1 MNKYLSPSLI
11 KPRARLKMTTLSLL
25 GLFRQLFVG
34 RRPIKPLA
42 SRSSFRLNLSKNP
55 RRKEAV
61 LIFRRALSIATVAMS
76 LTTSA
81 FAAKQNEEI
90 FKTIGKATAPQ
101 TGTFNYALQDEPS
114 TLNPITYTDLYSR
127 YVLEY
132 VVSYLMVRNQNTWKY
147 EPSVA
152 DKVDISKDGLEFTF
166 TINKD
171 AKWSDGKPLTAEDV
185 KFSYDA
191 IRDPA
196 YNAAD
201 KWPYYENL
209 KSVEVIDPRHVKMV
223 MKEKYFKNQEVLCD
237 AFILPKHIYGD
248 AKEGIKK
255 NKSVIGS
262 GPYKIAQYDQGKRI
276 VLEKVENWW
285 GNSVPNFKGRYNF
298 KNVNFRFIKD
308 PTIQIEALK
317 KGEID
322 YIDDMTDETYVKRA
336 VGPEWG
342 KKVEKYKVVNKA
354 PKSYGFIA
362 WNLKRD
368 LFKDRDV
375 RIALAMLVNRAE
387 MNEKFKFNMA
397 VPAAGPFYN
406 QSPNADP
413 AVKPFAFDPKKAGE
427 LLKKAGWTDSDK
439 SGTLSKMIDGKKV
452 EFKFTLLYSNKDT
465 EKYWTLYK
473 EDLKKAGIQMELKL
487 IEWNALVKASDDRN
501 FDAFTMRWG
510 GVVEEDPKQIWHS
523 SSDVKGGSNYGGYK
537 NPEVDAAIEKARVEM
552 DDQKR
557 SILMRKVYRLI
568 AEDAP
573 YAFLFNEKFMCYAI
587 SDKVA
592 TTKDTFVYDVGMSYW
607 FARNSAQ

>member
-1 MNKYLSPSLI
+1 MSFKKYI
-11 KPRARLKMTTLSLL
+11 FIAAV
-25 GLFRQLFVG
+25 FAF
-34 RRPIKPLA
+34 
-42 SRSSFRLNLSKNP
+42 SSGAHAA
-55 RRKEAV
+55 KEAG
-61 LIFRRALSIATVAMS
+61 
-76 LTTSA
+76 
-81 FAAKQNEEI
+81 
-90 FKTIGKATAPQ
+90 FKTIGKPNAPQ
-101 TGTFNYALQDEPS
+101 SGVFNYALQDEPS

-127 YVLEY
+127 YVFEY
-132 VVSYLMVRNQNTWKY
+132 VVSYLMVRNQNTWQY
-147 EPSVA
+147 ESSIA
-152 DKVDISKDGLEFTF
+152 DKVDISKDGLVFTF
-166 TINKD
+166 TLNKD
-171 AKWSDGKPLTAEDV
+171 AKWSDGKPVTAEDV
-185 KFSYDA
+185 KFSFDA
-191 IRDPA
+191 IRDPI

-209 KSVEVIDPRHVKMV
+209 KSIDIVDEHHIKMT
-223 MKEKYFKNQEVLCD
+223 MKEKYFKNQEVLSD
-237 AFILPKHIYGD
+237 TFIIPKHVYGD

-262 GPYKIAQYDQGKRI
+262 GPYKIVQYDQGKRI
-276 VLEKVENWW
+276 VTEKVENWW
-285 GNSVPNFKGRYNF
+285 GDKVPNFKGRYNF
-298 KNVNFRFIKD
+298 KSVVFRFIKD
-308 PTIQIEALK
+308 PSIQIEALK

-342 KKVEKYKVVNKA
+342 KKVEKFKVINKA

-368 LFKDRDV
+368 LFKERDV
-375 RIALAMLVNRAE
+375 RVALAMLVNRAE

-406 QSPNADP
+406 QSPNADQS
-413 AVKPFAFDPKKAGE
+413 VKPFDFDPKKANE
-427 LLKKAGWTDSDK
+427 LLKKAGWTDPDK
-439 SGTLSKMIDGKKV
+439 TGTLSKTIDGKKV
-452 EFKFTLLYSNKDT
+452 EFKFTLLYSSKDS

-487 IEWNALVKASDDRN
+487 IEWNALVKASDDRD

-537 NPEVDAAIEKARVEM
+537 NPEVDAAIEKARAEM
-552 DDQKR
+552 DDKKR
-557 SILMRKVYRLI
+557 AALMKKVYRLI

-592 TTKDTFVYDVGMSYW
+592 TPKETFIYDIGMSYW
-607 FARNSAQ
+607 FARNAAP